1 MGGTT
6 LIYRR
11 GNLADAVRLAAF
23 AERCFTA
30 TYAAHNTPEDMRD
43 YIAAAYGAMQQER
56 ELADPDWAT
65 VLAESDEG
73 LVGYAQFRR
82 SSPAAPVILEAPVE
96 IYRFYVDASAHGSG
110 VAQRL
115 MANAIE
121 AARDLG
127 GRHVWLGVWERN
139 ARAIAFYRKSGFR
152 DMGTQVFQLGSD
164 PQTDR
169 VLAKPLILL

>member
-11 GNLADAVRLAAF
+11 GTAADAATLAAF

-43 YIAAAYGAMQQER
+43 YIAAAYGTEQQQR
-56 ELADPDWAT
+56 ELTDPNWAT
-65 VLAESDEG
+65 VLAESDG
-73 LVGYAQFRR
+73 RLVGYAQLRR
-82 SSPAAPVILEAPVE
+82 SSPAAPVTLEAPVE

-115 MANAIE
+115 MASAIE

-127 GRHVWLGVWERN
+127 GQHVWLGVWERN
-139 ARAIAFYRKSGFR
+139 ARAIAFYTKSGFR
-152 DMGTQVFQLGSD
+152 DMGTQIFQLGSD
-164 PQTDR
+164 AQTDR
-169 VLAKPLILL
+169 VLARPLTVT